1 MKTVQITKQSNI
13 PLIGHIA
20 FGIIDRGSTLLQI
33 RPTSVCNLSCIFCST
48 DAGPCSRTHKTA
60 YLIDPDY
67 LIQET
72 NKVIE
77 QKQCKIHINIDSVG
91 EPTAYPQLKK
101 LISELKNNPKV
112 SFISMQTN
120 GTLLTKEK
128 ISQLEKAGLNRIHL
142 SIHTTDP
149 KQAKELMGNNTYN
162 IKNIINL
169 AKDISKTKIELTLA
183 PVLIP
188 KINDQEIENLIIL
201 AKELN
206 CKICIQKYE
215 EYKYSRKPK
224 KAKKT
229 NYYKFYK
236 HLSELE
242 NKYKI
247 KLNYKK
253 AKMQIQRA
261 KSLPL
266 PIKIKERINA
276 KVLAEG
282 WFENQ
287 KLVAHKNR
295 VITVNNCQSK
305 IGDKIN
311 LRIIENKNNIYI
323 AKKV

>member
-1 MKTVQITKQSNI
+1 MKTIQITKSSGI

-33 RPTSVCNLSCIFCST
+33 RPTSICNLSCIFCST

-67 LIQET
+67 LIEET
-72 NKVIE
+72 NKVIS

-91 EPTAYPQLKK
+91 EPTTYPYLKK
-101 LISELKNNPKV
+101 LISTLKKNPEIY
-112 SFISMQTN
+112 FISMQTN

-142 SIHTTDP
+142 SIHTTNP
-149 KQAKELMGNNTYN
+149 EKAKELMGNNTYN
-162 IKNIINL
+162 IKKIINL
-169 AKDISKTKIELTLA
+169 AKTISNSKIELTLA

-188 KINDQEIENLIIL
+188 NINDQEIEKLVIL

-215 EYKYSRKPK
+215 EYKYSRRPK
-224 KAKKT
+224 KVKKQ

-236 HLSELE
+236 LLSDLE
-242 NKYKI
+242 KKHNI
-247 KLNYKK
+247 TLNYKK
-253 AKMQIQRA
+253 EKMQIEKA
-261 KSLPL
+261 KGIPN
-266 PIKIKERINA
+266 PIKIKERINTP
-276 KVLAEG
+276 VLAEG

-287 KLVAHKNR
+287 KLVSYKNR
-295 VITVNNCQSK
+295 VITVNNCTSK
-305 IGDKIN
+305 INDKIN
-311 LRIIENKNNIYI
+311 IRITDNKNNICI
-323 AKKV
+323 AEKV